1 MNKNLVIL
9 AIFLVAIAVS
19 CITLYKNWND
29 DEMNVYVSLVT
40 WLDSSI
46 STDQAVFEASLS
58 ACGVEEY
65 PSKPDEVTQN
75 LVVVNAS
82 SKDTRN
88 INKLSSIANVVLDN
102 HQSHRWSTLN
112 IVKLSR
118 VGFNEEKSLAA
129 VCMESSTGG
138 TIVYFKKTGFRSWT
152 QVSTKYTWAT

>member
-65 PSKPDEVTQN
+65 PSKPDE
-75 LVVVNAS
+75 
-82 SKDTRN
+82 
-88 INKLSSIANVVLDN
+88 
-102 HQSHRWSTLN
+102 
-112 IVKLSR
+112 
-118 VGFNEEKSLAA
+118 
-129 VCMESSTGG
+129 
-138 TIVYFKKTGFRSWT
+138 
-152 QVSTKYTWAT
+152 